1 MKRAMIPGE
10 EGAPTRY
17 YHVAPP
23 DYKIG
28 DSLWSARYLDEWFGF
43 NMRERSI
50 AKWGDGM
57 NEEEWDRICLHDSLE
72 DAKEYKEE
80 YEPDGIIL
88 EILLDEEAIEEYGLE
103 VGVNF
108 EGYAYVEGQIP
119 AELITVVI
127 LEEA

>member
-1 MKRAMIPGE
+1 MKRAMIPGT
-10 EGAPTRY
+10 EGAPMRY

-23 DYKIG
+23 DYVIG
-28 DSLWSARYLDEWFGF
+28 DSLWSAKYLDEWFGKD
-43 NMRERSI
+43 MIRRSI
-50 AKWGDGM
+50 EKWGEDCIS
-57 NEEEWDRICLHDSLE
+57 EEEWDRICLHDSLD
-72 DAKEYKEE
+72 DALEYKEE

-119 AELITVVI
+119 AELITVVD
-127 LEEA
+127 